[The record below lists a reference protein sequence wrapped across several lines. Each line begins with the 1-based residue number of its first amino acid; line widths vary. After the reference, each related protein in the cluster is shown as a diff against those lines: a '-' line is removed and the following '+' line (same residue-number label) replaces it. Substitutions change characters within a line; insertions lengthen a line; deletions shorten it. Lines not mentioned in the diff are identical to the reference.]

1 MRDVLL
7 EDAHDLRLARGAI
20 GGVGA
25 YSPTVPFRPFNDL
38 VDDAKRIITEIDCD
52 ELAELLDP
60 SNDVPDL
67 VVIDIREADER
78 ARGHVPGSIGLP
90 RGILDRD
97 IAKVA
102 FGGTVAEHQLA
113 CPIVL
118 YCAGGS
124 RSALAAVSLR
134 AMGFTN
140 VQSLAGGFGAWGKS
154 GRPIEHPR
162 SH

>member
-1 MRDVLL
+1 M
-7 EDAHDLRLARGAI
+7 
-20 GGVGA
+20 
-25 YSPTVPFRPFNDL
+25 PFRPFNDL
-38 VDDAKRIITEIDCD
+38 VDDAKRTIQETDCD

-60 SNDVPDL
+60 ANDAPDL
-67 VVIDIREADER
+67 LVIDIREAEER
-78 ARGHVPGSIGLP
+78 ARGHIPGSLGLP

-102 FGGTVAEHQLA
+102 FGGTVTEDQLTR
-113 CPIVL
+113 PIVL

-154 GRPIEHPR
+154 GRPVEHPR

>member
-1 MRDVLL
+1 M
-7 EDAHDLRLARGAI
+7 
-20 GGVGA
+20 
-25 YSPTVPFRPFNDL
+25 PFRPFNDL
-38 VDDAKRIITEIDCD
+38 VDDAKRTITEIDCD

-60 SNDVPDL
+60 ANDAPDL
-67 VVIDIREADER
+67 LVIDIREADER
-78 ARGHVPGSIGLP
+78 ARGHIPGSLGLP

-102 FGGTVAEHQLA
+102 FGGTVTEDQLA
-113 CPIVL
+113 RPIVL

-134 AMGFTN
+134 AMGFKN
-140 VQSLAGGFGAWGKS
+140 LQSHAGGFGAWGKS
-154 GRPIEHPR
+154 GRPVEHPR